1 MTGFADLHNHC
12 MWGMDDGAKT
22 FTETCRM
29 LKLAAEAG
37 TVMLAATPH
46 VMPGQHPFHMETYRQ
61 RLAQMR
67 CWVKDEG
74 LTLTIL
80 EGAEV
85 WYTDRALPMLRDGL
99 IPTIGGTPCVL
110 MEFSPEVHWH
120 EFQRAVEELFRGGYV
135 PVIAHIERYRS
146 LYGHVADLKRL
157 HQDIDMAYQVN
168 AAAVV
173 QPRGLLQHT
182 FLKRML
188 HQGSIDL
195 IATDAH
201 DDRERVPDLRPA
213 FTRLQRQYGEQYA
226 RTLTGFQPEAFP
238 ERLYNR

>member
-1 MTGFADLHNHC
+1 MTGFTDLHNHC

-22 FTETCRM
+22 FSETCRM

-37 TVMLAATPH
+37 TVTLAATPH
-46 VMPGQHPFHMETYRQ
+46 VTPGRHPFPLETYHQ

-67 CWVKDEG
+67 RWAEDEG
-74 LTLTIL
+74 LMLTIL
-80 EGAEV
+80 EGTEV

-99 IPTIGGTPCVL
+99 IPTLGGTPCVL
-110 MEFSPEVHWH
+110 MEFSPDVQWR
-120 EFQRAVEELFRGGYV
+120 EFQRAAEAIFRGGYV
-135 PVIAHIERYRS
+135 PVIAHIERYRG
-146 LYGHVADLKRL
+146 LYGHAEDLKRL
-157 HQDIDMAYQVN
+157 HQDIDVAYQVN

-173 QPRGLLQHT
+173 QPRGLFQHM

-188 HQGSIDL
+188 HQGNIDL

-201 DDRERVPDLRPA
+201 DDRERAHDLRAA
-213 FTRLQRQYGEQYA
+213 FTRLKRRYGEQCA